1 MYECTLYHC
10 IEKNETW
17 QGPDHG
23 LEQMHTLVIR
33 QCCQLRSVGP
43 RYIVPTRGLCS
54 FALAAV
60 QFVDFELRNV
70 TFLSPQHLTAIR
82 CCTNII
88 TERFVIVFMNNK
100 ALSSS
105 SERVWRTRVAPK
117 TRSVSMPPAHTHS
130 STPRTHTQTH
140 THTMS
145 PKQCSRTT
153 MIVRRRMKWMRCTRW
168 QTGGRWGWR

>member
-1 MYECTLYHC
+1 VLSCRSLSSFPSQLFNERVKCMYECTLYHC

-70 TFLSPQHLTAIR
+70 TFQSFLSPQHLTAVR

-88 TERFVIVFMNNK
+88 TEK
-100 ALSSS
+100 ECGAQELP
-105 SERVWRTRVAPK
+105 PK
-117 TRSVSMPPAHTHS
+117 LAQSQCHLHTHTPQRHAHTHK
-130 STPRTHTQTH
+130 H
-140 THTMS
+140 THT
-145 PKQCSRTT
+145 PCHQNNARG
-153 MIVRRRMKWMRCTRW
+153 RR
-168 QTGGRWGWR
+168 